1 VPAAPH
7 ERACGCNGRITQ
19 TKKDVKSIVFAM
31 LLRLIVGWLGMLQ
44 EEVLAEE
51 DGFELQSA

>member
-1 VPAAPH
+1 
-7 ERACGCNGRITQ
+7 
-19 TKKDVKSIVFAM
+19 M